1 MTVPPHWVE
10 LVRSSAEIQLYSEHQ
25 GSTWQSFPDI
35 DKEVGDFL
43 YKQTTTPASTST
55 QAREGVELRTTHNTQ
70 NSKPVQIDKEIN
82 YTPATNISCQNM
94 WQMPP
99 AINLDSSG
107 LPCSS

>member
-1 MTVPPHWVE
+1 M
-10 LVRSSAEIQLYSEHQ
+10 
-25 GSTWQSFPDI
+25 
-35 DKEVGDFL
+35 

-70 NSKPVQIDKEIN
+70 NGEPAQIGKEIN
-82 YTPATNISCQNM
+82 YTPATDISSQNM

-107 LPCSS
+107 LRCSSRTEVLK